1 MGDFF
6 GVILRMSLTAS
17 AVIVAVLLVRL
28 LLRRAPR
35 RYSYLLWLIVLVRL
49 VFPTALQTEY
59 GLIPD
64 LSGISENGGE
74 TAAWIRTFTGN
85 GGEGAEAL
93 RTPDAETNA
102 VKTAGAAA
110 GMSRT
115 DAEEAA
121 AGRRTRGA
129 DGLGRMAEEVLGWT
143 YGRGV
148 SRFTWN
154 VVGWC
159 YLAGALGLAIYGAAG
174 YAALRRRLNG
184 CDVQKLCEI
193 GIGHERRAGR
203 TGGLRIRV
211 RSRIRLIESE
221 EIGAPFTV
229 GLVSPIIC
237 LPKNL
242 SNVEREMVLAHE
254 RMHIRRKDQLIKLA
268 AYAVR
273 SVHWFNPLVW
283 IAFFFFEE
291 DMEVSCDEA
300 ALRSLGYERR
310 KDYAKTLLAFA
321 GCGEAAAG
329 GCSMSFGKKNAK
341 SRIRSV
347 LSAKQAKA
355 WVSVLSAAAVVIVAG
370 LLLVNRSPAQA
381 EESPELSGQAQDGT
395 GEGAD
400 VTDAGAAGMPDGTGG
415 GADVTDAGAADMP
428 DGTGEEAGVT
438 DAGAADAPN
447 RTGEGAD
454 VADTGIAEVPDGTG
468 EGADVTD
475 AGIAEVPDGT
485 GEGAGVADAGA
496 ADVSDAPPAEEQKS
510 AAESG
515 LAGIAD
521 SVRNGTITEGGLCM
535 EDSEHYSPYEVTPL
549 DGQENVQAAGDGGG
563 AGQNAEKTVDVS
575 GGGLLC
581 NPLVERQDWE
591 NRYAFPLSGSGR
603 IVTSQYGTRLHP
615 VTGAIVFH
623 AGIDFS
629 AEEGEPVLAAA
640 DGVVYRT
647 GTDADN
653 GNYIILLH
661 ENGEVTYY
669 AHCAAVM
676 EEMTPGTVVSCGD
689 RIAAAGNT
697 GKSTGTHLHFA
708 VSFQGAFLEPRFGEG
723 ELGGTV
729 PPGQDVSE

>member
-49 VFPTALQTEY
+49 VFPAALQTEY

-74 TAAWIRTFTGN
+74 TAAWIRTFTGD
-85 GGEGAEAL
+85 GEGGAEAL
-93 RTPDAETNA
+93 RTPDAETDA

-129 DGLGRMAEEVLGWT
+129 DGLRRMAGEVLGWT

-203 TGGLRIRV
+203 AGGLQIRV

-242 SNVEREMVLAHE
+242 SSVEREMVLAHE

-283 IAFFFFEE
+283 GAFFFFEE

-381 EESPELSGQAQDGT
+381 
-395 GEGAD
+395 
-400 VTDAGAAGMPDGTGG
+400 
-415 GADVTDAGAADMP
+415 P
-428 DGTGEEAGVT
+428 DGTGEEADVS
-438 DAGAADAPN
+438 DAGAADVSDG
-447 RTGEGAD
+447 TGEEAD
-454 VADTGIAEVPDGTG
+454 VADAGT
-468 EGADVTD
+468 AD
-475 AGIAEVPDGT
+475 AADGT
-485 GEGAGVADAGA
+485 GEGAGVSDAGA

-515 LAGIAD
+515 LTGIAD

-575 GGGLLC
+575 GGELLC

-669 AHCAAVM
+669 AHCATVM

>member
-184 CDVQKLCEI
+184 RDVQKLCEI

-321 GCGEAAAG
+321 GCGEAVAG

-395 GEGAD
+395 GEGA
-400 VTDAGAAGMPDGTGG
+400 
-415 GADVTDAGAADMP
+415 
-428 DGTGEEAGVT
+428 E
-438 DAGAADAPN
+438 
-447 RTGEGAD
+447 
-454 VADTGIAEVPDGTG
+454 VADT
-468 EGADVTD
+468 
-475 AGIAEVPDGT
+475 GIAEVPDGT

-669 AHCAAVM
+669 AHCATVM

-697 GKSTGTHLHFA
+697 GKSMGTHLHFA

>member
-49 VFPTALQTEY
+49 VFPAALQTEY

-74 TAAWIRTFTGN
+74 NAAWIRTFTGN

-93 RTPDAETNA
+93 RTPDAETDA

-129 DGLGRMAEEVLGWT
+129 DGLRRMAGEVLGWT

-203 TGGLRIRV
+203 AGGLQIRV

-242 SNVEREMVLAHE
+242 SSVEREMVLAHE

-273 SVHWFNPLVW
+273 SIHWFNPLVW
-283 IAFFFFEE
+283 VAFFLFEE

-370 LLLVNRSPAQA
+370 LLLVNRSPAKA

-400 VTDAGAAGMPDGTGG
+400 VA
-415 GADVTDAGAADMP
+415 DAGAADMP
-428 DGTGEEAGVT
+428 DGTGEGADVT
-438 DAGAADAPN
+438 AAGAADAPN

-468 EGADVTD
+468 ER
-475 AGIAEVPDGT
+475 
-485 GEGAGVADAGA
+485 AGVSDAGA

-510 AAESG
+510 TAESG
-515 LAGIAD
+515 LTGIAD